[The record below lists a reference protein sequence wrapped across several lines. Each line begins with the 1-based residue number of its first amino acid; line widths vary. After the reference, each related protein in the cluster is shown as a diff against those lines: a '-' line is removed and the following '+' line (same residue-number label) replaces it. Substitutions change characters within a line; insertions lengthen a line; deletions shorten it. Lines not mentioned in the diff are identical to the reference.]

1 MNDQQATETIAGVDE
16 VGRGPL
22 AGPVVAAAVIMP
34 ARPVPAALTD
44 SKKLTSRKRALLVPV
59 IEQMAV
65 ACALGWA
72 SVAEID
78 QYNILQATLLAMQRA
93 VLNLS
98 VYPAQALVDG
108 NKAPE
113 LYCPVRTIVG
123 GDGQIAAISAASVL
137 AKVARDQ
144 YMATLARQYPGYDLA
159 ANKGY
164 GTARH
169 RQALQSLGAT
179 PIHRRSFAPVAR
191 AMQTAQPDF
200 DQG

>member
-1 MNDQQATETIAGVDE
+1 MSDQQTTNIIAGVDE

-34 ARPVPAALTD
+34 ARPALSALTD
-44 SKKLTSRKRALLVPV
+44 SKKLTPRKRAQLVQD

-72 SVAEID
+72 SVVEID

-93 VLNLS
+93 VLGLS
-98 VYPAQALVDG
+98 VRPTQVWVDG

-113 LYCPVRTIVG
+113 LPCPVRTIVG

-144 YMATLARQYPGYDLA
+144 QMEILAEQYPGYDLA

-164 GTARH
+164 GTAHH
-169 RQALQSLGAT
+169 RQALQHMGAT

-191 AMQTAQPDF
+191 AVQATRQVIDW
-200 DQG
+200 G